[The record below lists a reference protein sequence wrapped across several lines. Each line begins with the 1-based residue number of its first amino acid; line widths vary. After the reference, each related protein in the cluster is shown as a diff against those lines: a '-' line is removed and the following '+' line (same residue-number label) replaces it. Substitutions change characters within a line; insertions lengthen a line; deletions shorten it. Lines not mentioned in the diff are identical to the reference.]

1 MKYCCFLKS
10 KDVLRGE
17 VKRGRRLDCWPFM
30 QFANS
35 IVGWTLC
42 SIELSCSHID
52 RSKTQVAFTTKTK
65 HETIVDVHNVHCTLF
80 RFEEKILE
88 SKLKDEID
96 ILDIW
101 SFFANSAVGLTER
114 RDFLLG

>member
-35 IVGWTLC
+35 IVGWTHC

-52 RSKTQVAFTTKTK
+52 QSKTQVAFTTKTK
-65 HETIVDVHNVHCTLF
+65 HETIVDVHNALWAKLL
-80 RFEEKILE
+80 RKWEIEKFNKIT
-88 SKLKDEID
+88 S
-96 ILDIW
+96 
-101 SFFANSAVGLTER
+101 
-114 RDFLLG
+114 

>member
-35 IVGWTLC
+35 IVGWTHC

-101 SFFANSAVGLTER
+101 SFFASGAVGLTER

>member
-30 QFANS
+30 QFAN
-35 IVGWTLC
+35 
-42 SIELSCSHID
+42 
-52 RSKTQVAFTTKTK
+52 
-65 HETIVDVHNVHCTLF
+65 ETIVDVHNVHCTLF